1 MCVPMNFVR
10 QSFINPLDWL
20 AFTPAAVLYATM
32 KHSFQM
38 TRRLLLALPLLMT
51 AGSAMAEERALRVAV
66 ASNFL
71 SAARGLADLHE
82 FKTGQR
88 VILIN
93 GSSGTL
99 FAQIANGAP
108 VDLFLSADH
117 ERPQRL
123 AELGLAPE
131 PQAYARGELVLL
143 HRLWGNLD
151 DLADHRIAI
160 ADPDVAPYGQAALQV
175 LERLN
180 ITPETADLVSGANV
194 SAAAGLFA
202 SGNVDFALVS
212 RSVAKEVKG
221 LHPDSVLT
229 TLPAPEIEVLQFAA
243 LITPDGQAFLDLILS
258 DEGTFLLKLNGYQPV
273 LEATE

>member
-1 MCVPMNFVR
+1 M
-10 QSFINPLDWL
+10 L
-20 AFTPAAVLYATM
+20 AFAQSAVLYATM
-32 KHSFQM
+32 KHSLQM
-38 TRRLLLALPLLMT
+38 TRRLLLALPLLI
-51 AGSAMAEERALRVAV
+51 AGGAMAQERPLRVAV

-71 SAARGLADLHE
+71 SAARGLSDLYEH
-82 FKTGQR
+82 KTGQR

-123 AELGLAPE
+123 AELGLTPE

-143 HRLWGNLD
+143 HRPWGSLD
-151 DLADHRIAI
+151 AIADYRIAI

-180 ITPETADLVSGANV
+180 IAPDAADLVSGANV

-212 RSVAKEVKG
+212 RSVAKEVLS
-221 LHPDSVLT
+221 LHPDSVIT
-229 TLPAPEIEVLQFAA
+229 VLPGPENEVLQFAA
-243 LITPDGQAFLDLILS
+243 ALSPVAQNFLGLILS
-258 DEGTFLLKLNGYQPV
+258 DEGAEVLINHGYQPV
-273 LEATE
+273 QEARE